1 MIAKNSTSSRFK
13 VWVAPPSQSPRKT
26 ERLTKL
32 VEYVAEEIKDGYQ
45 L

>member
-1 MIAKNSTSSRFK
+1 MTFAMSE
-13 VWVAPPSQSPRKT
+13 APAPGTQPSQSPRKT
-26 ERLTKL
+26 EVLTEL